1 MPLPLFFPTV
11 RYVPAIDRS
20 QAITLEQLC
29 ERAAGRCEAFG
40 RWVQRPVVLLRAHE
54 QAPWL
59 KAEPGD
65 WGAVEIGVPNRGSA
79 QREAQWALGALAFV
93 LFDGVARAT
102 VQGKA
107 WHASSSRV
115 GLRRNHDVP
124 RPTASGNAGFDRSSA
139 AWLPEA
145 LVFPIKHFFS
155 SKTPKIVIS
164 FICSQCKERNS

>member
-107 WHASSSRV
+107 WARIEQPRGPAPKPRRAASNSERQ
-115 GLRRNHDVP
+115 RRFRSKQRSV
-124 RPTASGNAGFDRSSA
+124 AS
-139 AWLPEA
+139 
-145 LVFPIKHFFS
+145 
-155 SKTPKIVIS
+155 
-164 FICSQCKERNS
+164 